1 MIYDTRYIIEGWHY
15 RLLILEL
22 YLVFVENVSLA
33 RRLSAAKSQ
42 KDFLR
47 LQKQADRYQKRAYK
61 KMRKWDIP
69 NDCES
74 FAIDTLQK
82 ALEKK
87 YLMPLPD
94 DTEETEI

>member
-15 RLLILEL
+15 RLLILDL

-47 LQKQADRYQKRAYK
+47 LQKQADRYQKERTRKCANGASPRTANPLRLIRCK
-61 KMRKWDIP
+61 KHLKKV
-69 NDCES
+69 S
-74 FAIDTLQK
+74 DTT
-82 ALEKK
+82 AR
-87 YLMPLPD
+87 
-94 DTEETEI
+94 

>member
-15 RLLILEL
+15 RLLILDL

-61 KMRKWDIP
+61 MMQKKLKFDFVLHVGDRSEVIP
-69 NDCES
+69 IER
-74 FAIDTLQK
+74 AK
-82 ALEKK
+82 A
-87 YLMPLPD
+87 PR
-94 DTEETEI
+94 

>member
-15 RLLILEL
+15 RLLILDL

-47 LQKQADRYQKRAYK
+47 LQKHFLFHFLCRTHQKTGKFFQKLRAG
-61 KMRKWDIP
+61 
-69 NDCES
+69 
-74 FAIDTLQK
+74 
-82 ALEKK
+82 
-87 YLMPLPD
+87 
-94 DTEETEI
+94 